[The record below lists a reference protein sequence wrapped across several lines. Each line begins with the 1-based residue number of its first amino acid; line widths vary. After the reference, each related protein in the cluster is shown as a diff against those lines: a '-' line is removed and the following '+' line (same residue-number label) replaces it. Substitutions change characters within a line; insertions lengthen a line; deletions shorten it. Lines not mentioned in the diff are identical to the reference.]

1 MPGTIRIEKV
11 SKRFVL
17 HHERPRSLQ
26 ETVLNWLHHHPS
38 GKKEVYWAL
47 RDVSFEVP
55 AGESVGIIG
64 PNGAGKST
72 LLKLVGRILRPT
84 SGRIVANGRISALLE
99 LGAGFHPDLTGR
111 ENIFLNA
118 SVLGVSRRETVR
130 RLDEIVDFAEI
141 GEFIDVPVKHYS
153 SGMQMRLGFAIA
165 TTVDPDIL
173 IVDEVLAVGDAT
185 FQRKCL
191 DRIDHLRQEGVT
203 VLFVSHDPNLV
214 RSVCSHAVW
223 LDHGRVMADGNAEVV
238 AARYND
244 RSWQSAGPEPVSQ
257 DDEAGDRR
265 WGTGDVRIVNVRFL
279 NGRGREKRL
288 FRTGDPLVVE
298 MQYHAEAQIERP
310 VFGLAIHRS
319 DGVHVTGPNT
329 QFSGSVVPALD
340 SDGVV
345 RYKIDRLPLL
355 EGRYA
360 LSVAARDWD
369 DTTIYDYHD
378 RLYSFRV
385 RAVDEKYGM
394 IALNGEW
401 EWKSSK

>member
-1 MPGTIRIEKV
+1 MPGNIRIEKV

-17 HHERPRSLQ
+17 RRERPRSLQ
-26 ETVLNWLHHHPS
+26 ETALNWLHRRPP
-38 GKKEVYWAL
+38 GKKELFWAL
-47 RDVSFEVP
+47 RDVSFNVP

-84 SGRIVANGRISALLE
+84 SGRIVVNGRISALLE

-118 SVLGVSRRETVR
+118 SVLGVSRSETLR
-130 RLDEIVDFAEI
+130 RFDEIVDFAEI
-141 GEFIDVPVKHYS
+141 GEFIDAPVKHYS

-191 DRIDHLRQEGVT
+191 DRIDYLRQAGVT

-223 LDHGRVMADGNAEVV
+223 LDGGRVVADGAAEAVV
-238 AARYND
+238 ARYND
-244 RSWQSAGPEPVSQ
+244 SAWQSAEPEPVPQ
-257 DDEAGDRR
+257 DDEADDCR
-265 WGTGDVRIVNVRFL
+265 WGTGDARIVNVRLL
-279 NGRGREKRL
+279 NGSGQEKRL
-288 FRTGDPLVVE
+288 FRTGDPLVIE
-298 MQYHAEAQIERP
+298 MQVHAEAQIERP

-329 QFSGSVVPALD
+329 QFSGNVMPTLD

-345 RYKIDRLPLL
+345 RYKIERLPLL
-355 EGRYA
+355 EGRYD